1 MGTCLFSL
9 NIIYQAFFFSTSR
22 HKLPNEKR
30 EQMKMSDMA
39 ACESRLTSVIEG
51 DCSVLRQLPLEMF

>member
-9 NIIYQAFFFSTSR
+9 NIIYPAFFFSTSN
-22 HKLPNEKR
+22 KLPNEKR